1 MNAMQIRVVRF
12 VRTLLEVTP
21 VAVILDFDWLE
32 PLSVKTSTSVL
43 PLSVRVTRFVQIPLE
58 VIDVP
63 VMKDSFLTQQQ
74 EGHATVRQGQDIT
87 NST

>member
-1 MNAMQIRVVRF
+1 MVRL

-21 VAVILDFDWLE
+21 VAVILDFDLLE
-32 PLSVKTSTSVL
+32 PLSVKTVTNVL

-87 NST
+87 NAT

>member
-1 MNAMQIRVVRF
+1 MVRL

-21 VAVILDFDWLE
+21 VVVILDFDWLE
-32 PLSVKTSTSVL
+32 PLSVKTLTSVL
-43 PLSVRVTRFVQIPLE
+43 PLSVRVTRFVQILLE